1 MTERQNRFIDY
12 YIQTGNA
19 SEAARKAGYSR
30 KTSYSI
36 GQRLLKDVEI
46 SEAIEKRLAELK
58 TERTAET
65 QEILEHLSA
74 VLRGEVTE
82 TIITPGGKSFIV
94 PVRECDRLAAAE
106 KLLRIYGAYKD
117 KVEVTS
123 ANLFVQTLRE
133 ISMEDE

>member
-12 YIQTGNA
+12 YVQTGNA
-19 SEAARKAGYSR
+19 SEAARKAGYSKNSAR
-30 KTSYSI
+30 QI
-36 GQRLLKDVEI
+36 GDRLLANVDI

-58 TERTAET
+58 TKRTADT

-82 TIITPGGKSFIV
+82 TIITPGGKSFNV

-133 ISMEDE
+133 IAAEDE